1 METNNN
7 YDFSLFK
14 PKSEYTR
21 RVRNII
27 VSMLIVWAV
36 AVFGFQI
43 LLLSLQKPTPEKSFI
58 AYESVWEKVKSG
70 SATAD
75 EKKTFAASI
84 AAVLGKST
92 LKKDKK
98 EILANALSWNL
109 YGSLDSSKKENLLK
123 SVQELRTSTENLG
136 KSTTDDGYLQAKESL
151 NESKKELFSQLND
164 IYGFES
170 NSLEVNIIA
179 FNLISSDIQQLDENV
194 ATSLPAIMKLYL
206 VHNQSFLTDTKFLG
220 FPFHYFYTGEFL
232 LILFVLLSLI
242 YSKRVEHLQ
251 KKLNIVE

>member
-1 METNNN
+1 
-7 YDFSLFK
+7 
-14 PKSEYTR
+14 
-21 RVRNII
+21 
-27 VSMLIVWAV
+27 MLILWAV

-43 LLLSLQKPTPEKSFI
+43 LLRIIEKPTPEKSFV

-70 SATAD
+70 NSTAD
-75 EKKTFAASI
+75 ENKTFAASL

-92 LKKDKK
+92 VKKDNKY
-98 EILANALSWNL
+98 ILANALSWNL
-109 YGSLDSSKKENLLK
+109 YSSIDSSKKENLLK
-123 SVQELRTSTENLG
+123 SVQELKASTESLG
-136 KSTTDDGYLQAKESL
+136 KSTTDEGYLQAKESL
-151 NESKKELFSQLND
+151 NRSKKELFNQLHD
-164 IYGFES
+164 IYGFET

-194 ATSLPAIMKLYL
+194 VTSLPAIMKLYL

-242 YSKRVEHLQ
+242 YSKRIEHLQ

>member
-1 METNNN
+1 MIT
-7 YDFSLFK
+7 
-14 PKSEYTR
+14 
-21 RVRNII
+21 I
-27 VSMLIVWAV
+27 WAV

-43 LLLSLQKPTPEKSFI
+43 LLLIFQKPTPEKSFI

-75 EKKTFAASI
+75 ENKTFAASV

-92 LKKDKK
+92 VKKENK
-98 EILANALSWNL
+98 EILVIALSWNI
-109 YGSLDSSKKENLLK
+109 YSSIDSSKKEILIKNVLDFK
-123 SVQELRTSTENLG
+123 SSAESLG

-151 NESKKELFSQLND
+151 DNSKKEILNQ
-164 IYGFES
+164 ITETYGFVP
-170 NSLEVNIIA
+170 NSLEANIIA
-179 FNLISSDIQQLDENV
+179 FNLSGADIQQLSENV
-194 ATSLPAIMKLYL
+194 VTSLPQVMKLYL

-232 LILFVLLSLI
+232 LIFFVLLSLL
-242 YSKRVEHLQ
+242 YSKRIEHLQ